1 MCLFAGL
8 YLENG
13 RCFVNPYLETKCLV
27 TGFGFCCTCRLFE
40 LLIFLLLSGLYY
52 QLSAFCSDKQR
63 MAAFLAI
70 KRKCMVVAFGARH
83 GHYCHIQPVDHTGDL
98 EYGGDTDLTGSILG
112 SLVRGS
118 LYNSA
123 NDTVVRFITGAVAL
137 LLVGCFAYAAYSYW
151 KSRKVDPFIFLSMVV
166 ACMLGLNVFF
176 HLAFATPYLLTRT
189 TLIFY
194 PCIVLLFFYLIDR
207 GSFPASSA
215 TFLNIALSTIIIVLF
230 SYVFIKSFNLQ
241 YCYEWKE
248 QADTGKC
255 LDLVAEKRAK
265 KVLLQKWHAG
275 VFINYYS
282 VVEKSKYDFQIK
294 SFQPQET
301 VTLTQAFCDTFQH
314 YDHAI
319 LLPPYNLQDMRN
331 KGLSFTVLK
340 QFPIT
345 GAAVLQIA
353 KTN

>member
-1 MCLFAGL
+1 
-8 YLENG
+8 
-13 RCFVNPYLETKCLV
+13 
-27 TGFGFCCTCRLFE
+27 
-40 LLIFLLLSGLYY
+40 
-52 QLSAFCSDKQR
+52 
-63 MAAFLAI
+63 
-70 KRKCMVVAFGARH
+70 
-83 GHYCHIQPVDHTGDL
+83 
-98 EYGGDTDLTGSILG
+98 
-112 SLVRGS
+112 
-118 LYNSA
+118 
-123 NDTVVRFITGAVAL
+123 
-137 LLVGCFAYAAYSYW
+137 
-151 KSRKVDPFIFLSMVV
+151 
-166 ACMLGLNVFF
+166 MLGLNVFF
-176 HLAFATPYLLTRT
+176 HLAFATPYLLNRT

-194 PCIVLLFFYLIDR
+194 PCIVLLFFYLIDQV
-207 GSFPASSA
+207 SFPAASA
-215 TFLNIALSTIIIVLF
+215 TFFTLALSMIIIVLF
-230 SYVFIKSFNLQ
+230 SYVFIQSFNLQ

-255 LDLVAEKRAK
+255 LDILAEKKAK
-265 KVLLQKWHAG
+265 KVLLPKWHAG

-282 VVEKSKYDFQIK
+282 VAEKSKYDFQIRT
-294 SFQPQET
+294 FQPQET